1 MDLDKI
7 AIKLRPRNNWEG
19 IDLGFAMA
27 REWFLSLWLLWLCSA
42 LPVMLLLI
50 LLPLSLWQTV
60 LLLWWLKPLYEPPL
74 LYWMSRRVF
83 AEEITLSGVFREWKQ
98 VVLPQLFAALTWR
111 RLMLSRSFFMPVVVL
126 EGLKGSRRTKRNAV
140 LGKNSGAAAWLTILG
155 MLFEMIL
162 MIGLLGLIRALIPE
176 ELLWT
181 DWQNYL
187 FNPDPVS
194 EGLHHLTTLAGM
206 SIIAPFYV
214 AAGFAL
220 YLTRR
225 SQLEAWD
232 LELGLRQLVQ
242 RHQPRPG
249 LRGNLLIA
257 SLSLLLFGL
266 SLPDASK
273 AMELGREDA
282 QTLIQEVLED
292 EAFGKETEHHYWK
305 YIGDKGDSPE
315 QDESA
320 FFKWLEEMAGSFALV
335 GEFLMWILV
344 AGVLA
349 YLFYWYMQHRQMLGN
364 PFFRRRNRKE
374 SPHVVAGFDLRPES
388 LPEVPAQVAAKLI
401 QQGDLRGGLALL
413 YRATLSALVHRYDLP
428 IHEGDTEGECLIR
441 SRHIGQPALEAY
453 FSELTGVWQRLAYAH
468 QQPEKDRLLALCQ
481 AWHDH
486 LEVSHE
492 A

>member
-1 MDLDKI
+1 
-7 AIKLRPRNNWEG
+7 
-19 IDLGFAMA
+19 
-27 REWFLSLWLLWLCSA
+27 
-42 LPVMLLLI
+42 
-50 LLPLSLWQTV
+50 
-60 LLLWWLKPLYEPPL
+60 
-74 LYWMSRRVF
+74 
-83 AEEITLSGVFREWKQ
+83 
-98 VVLPQLFAALTWR
+98 
-111 RLMLSRSFFMPVVVL
+111 
-126 EGLKGSRRTKRNAV
+126 
-140 LGKNSGAAAWLTILG
+140 
-155 MLFEMIL
+155 
-162 MIGLLGLIRALIPE
+162 
-176 ELLWT
+176 
-181 DWQNYL
+181 
-187 FNPDPVS
+187 
-194 EGLHHLTTLAGM
+194 M
-206 SIIAPFYV
+206 SIIAPLYV

-232 LELGLRQLVQ
+232 LELGLRQLAQ
-242 RHQPRPG
+242 RHQPKPG

-266 SLPDASK
+266 SLPDVSK

-282 QTLIQEVLED
+282 QTLIQEVLEE
-292 EAFGKETEHHYWK
+292 EAFGKEIEHHYWK

-320 FFKWLEEMAGSFALV
+320 FIKWLEEMAGSFALV

-344 AGVLA
+344 AGVVA
-349 YLFYWYMQHRQMLGN
+349 YLFYWYMQNKPTLGN
-364 PFFRRRNRKE
+364 SFFRRRNRKE

-453 FSELTGVWQRLAYAH
+453 FSELTGAWQRLAYAH